1 MLGYIVPDKPEL
13 KVKEYELYNGYYCS
27 ICKSIGRRYGQLPRM
42 MLSYDAVFLALII
55 NSLDLKEE
63 HILRQRCIAHPVKKR
78 IVVEGQWGID
88 YAADIMLLIA
98 HFKLL
103 DDKRDEGRVKTIVPL
118 TLLRNTF
125 NKIMKSYDEKGI
137 IMESRLNELSRLEGE
152 RCSSLD
158 KAAEPFARFMQE
170 VFVPHEI
177 SENHGKAEYLGK
189 IGYHIGKWIYLIDAY
204 DDIDEN
210 AKSGNYNPLICQ
222 YGYEVK
228 KGINPEKQ
236 LVEFRNEI
244 KERVEYNL
252 YYYLSE
258 MAEAWK
264 ELKVVKNKGLI
275 ENIIYFGL
283 MKKTEQVLRKGNNQ

>member
-236 LVEFRNEI
+236 LVVFRNEI